1 MTQKKLQMK
10 ITKRI
15 VKRKRI
21 FYGLLLFGVLLFF
34 FLLFLIQ
41 IQIQGRNVSLFTILF
56 LRAGKSI

>member
-1 MTQKKLQMK
+1 MTQKKIQMK
-10 ITKRI
+10 ITKWI

-21 FYGLLLFGVLLFF
+21 FYSLLLFGVLLFF